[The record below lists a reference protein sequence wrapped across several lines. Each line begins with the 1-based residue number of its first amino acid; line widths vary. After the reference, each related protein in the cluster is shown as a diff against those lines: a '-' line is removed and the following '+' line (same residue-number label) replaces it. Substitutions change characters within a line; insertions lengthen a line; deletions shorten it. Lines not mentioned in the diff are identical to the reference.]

1 MPRDR
6 KPSEAPERRA
16 FRRHA
21 RNRKRTRFLLV
32 SVVSLSLVSLSS
44 LILSSKIH
52 PESSQNTARPH
63 SSVAEKSPASFAAKQ
78 TDKPQAEPN
87 SGRRNK
93 HRAFGGSG
101 DGFDAE
107 ALRSRLVEDTR
118 EYPGFYGV
126 VVYDPTSKK
135 SVGLNQDEYFTAASL
150 AKLPVLLT
158 LYREASR
165 GELDLDAGISILPTD
180 VQDYGSGV
188 LQNFPVGSTM
198 TIRQCAKY
206 LIKYSDNTAWVMLER
221 ILDHTRINATLTAL
235 GDRDADYGSYVM
247 TPEDTLLSLKAAN
260 SKEFTS
266 PKLSDEMLGFMTDT
280 AYEDRLPYPLPH
292 GTKIAHK
299 IGTYGDTF
307 SDAGIVFYKDRRG
320 KEKTYYIVVMSSGA
334 TEETARTTIRKVSLD
349 TYEAF
354 AKNSSKTDAQR

>member
-1 MPRDR
+1 MSRDR
-6 KPSEAPERRA
+6 KPSEMPERRA
-16 FRRHA
+16 SRRHA
-21 RNRKRTRFLLV
+21 RNRRRIRLLLL
-32 SVVSLSLVSLSS
+32 SVASLVLVSLSS

-52 PESSQNTARPH
+52 LEASQNNARPH
-63 SSVAEKSPASFAAKQ
+63 PSVAEKSPASLAAKQ
-78 TDKPQAEPN
+78 TDKPQAGPN
-87 SGRRNK
+87 AGRRVK
-93 HRAFGGSG
+93 HQASEDSG
-101 DGFDAE
+101 ARFDAE

-126 VVYDPTSKK
+126 VVYDTTSKK

-165 GELDLDAGISILPTD
+165 GELGLDAGISILPTD
-180 VQDYGSGV
+180 VQAYGSGV
-188 LQNFPVGSTM
+188 LQNYPVGSKM

-221 ILDHTRINATLTAL
+221 ILDHTRIDATLTAL

-247 TPEDTLLSLKAAN
+247 TPEDALLSLKAVN
-260 SKEFTS
+260 SREFTD
-266 PKLSDEMLGFMTDT
+266 PKLSEEMLGFMTDT
-280 AYEDRLPYPLPH
+280 AYEDRLPYPLPQ

-349 TYEAF
+349 TYEAI
-354 AKNSSKTDAQR
+354 AKKSSKTDAQR

>member
-6 KPSEAPERRA
+6 KPSEVPERRA

-21 RNRKRTRFLLV
+21 RTRGRIRRLA
-32 SVVSLSLVSLSS
+32 LSAAALALVSLSS
-44 LILSSKIH
+44 LVLSSRIH
-52 PESSQNTARPH
+52 PESSQNIVRPH
-63 SSVAEKSPASFAAKQ
+63 SSAVEESPSSLAAKQ
-78 TDKPQAEPN
+78 AARPQAEPN
-87 SGRRNK
+87 AGRRNK
-93 HRAFGGSG
+93 HRTSEGSG
-101 DGFDAE
+101 ARFDAQ
-107 ALRSRLVEDTR
+107 ALRSRLVEDTQK
-118 EYPGFYGV
+118 YPGFYGV

-135 SVGLNQDEYFTAASL
+135 SVELNQDEYFTAASL

-180 VQDYGSGV
+180 VQAYGSGV

-198 TIRQCAKY
+198 TIRQCAQY

-247 TPEDTLLSLKAAN
+247 TPEDTLLSLKAVN
-260 SKEFTS
+260 SKEFTD

-320 KEKTYYIVVMSSGA
+320 KEKNYYIVVMSSGT
-334 TEETARTTIRKVSLD
+334 TEETARSTIREISLD
-349 TYEAF
+349 TYESL
-354 AKNSSKTDAQR
+354 AKNSSKNDAQH